1 LRLEEVEDF
10 VIRKDGAL
18 LEKNVGRLP
27 QLGVQILK
35 VGLVS
40 RVRHYVLIAVCVE
53 ERVGLHT
60 QEIERRSYDLV
71 IGEALRAQGAPSDL
85 DANVFEIL
93 GSIVTTHDKGLRVDW
108 TPILSVSAL
117 LFDALEKDAMA
128 MH

>member
-1 LRLEEVEDF
+1 M
-10 VIRKDGAL
+10 
-18 LEKNVGRLP
+18 
-27 QLGVQILK
+27 
-35 VGLVS
+35 
-40 RVRHYVLIAVCVE
+40 
-53 ERVGLHT
+53 GLHT